1 MESFCESYRFKS
13 LIKDPTCFKNPE
25 SPSCIDL
32 ILTNNPYSFQNSWV
46 IETGLSDFYKMIV
59 SVMKTTFQKLKPR
72 IVQYREYTQFSNNN
86 FRKKLLEKLCLENI
100 CTNSN
105 GLAKFL
111 QICTN
116 TLDQMAPR
124 KKYIRG
130 NNMPFFNKELS
141 SAHKK
146 RTQLRNRYLRKR
158 SY

>member
-46 IETGLSDFYKMIV
+46 IETGLSDFHKMIV

-72 IVQYREYTQFSNNN
+72 IVQYRDYTQFSNDN

-100 CTNSN
+100 NTNSN

-111 QICTN
+111 QICVN

-124 KKYIRG
+124 KKI
-130 NNMPFFNKELS
+130 
-141 SAHKK
+141 HIW
-146 RTQLRNRYLRKR
+146 Q
-158 SY
+158 